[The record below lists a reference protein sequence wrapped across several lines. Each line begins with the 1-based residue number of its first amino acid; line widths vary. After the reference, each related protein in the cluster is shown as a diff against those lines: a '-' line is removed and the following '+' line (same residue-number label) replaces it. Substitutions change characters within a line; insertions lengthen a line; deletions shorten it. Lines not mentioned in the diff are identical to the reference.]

1 MVRTRGMMA
10 STADS
15 ETEESGMTPKT
26 STDETS
32 NLGESRAPPGGTAQV
47 ETGSELPGVAAD
59 IEPDSYALRRLE
71 LDFELQRLKLEAEE
85 RIAMRRAELEFGG
98 ARQSPPVSD
107 WSGQRQT
114 GLDPTTQCAKVLK
127 GLRLPADSD
136 VPMWFDEVE
145 RMFATYNVPDSSRVH
160 LIIPTLTERVRYL
173 LRGLGDEACRDY
185 EAVKAAVLSELQL
198 SPPEYLERFE
208 GASKRKDETW
218 AQFASRVKTYFEY
231 YLRSRQASSKEEVV
245 SLIVADRMK
254 ASLSAEGLEHI
265 RLREGEKWL
274 RPDEVARAMQ
284 TFEQAKGKNR
294 GVRQASAQPASKEQA
309 GPRSASLAPSR
320 AAHDGKRQPTCY
332 VCRAAGHLAK
342 DCPRVIQKKDD
353 NRRDARANAVTIAD
367 PGTVR
372 DAPASHSV
380 NVLVAEIKVP
390 QREEIRKSRLQQ
402 VQLDCAGVPT
412 VAILDTGSEVT
423 VVREDLVPNAYRET
437 TGNIRLVA
445 AFGNTIEAKLVS
457 LPIGLRSSALLL
469 EPQKVR
475 IICALTNKLA
485 EGVDCLLSKE
495 DWELLSQGS
504 QGEAVAVFAET
515 PKSDATIGQPGSEFG
530 TGSETVSEAIILE
543 TSAEAPPA
551 ELRDE
556 EVTDA
561 PETLSQREKFRAA
574 QVSDESLRKAWS
586 DAKSGKGGMFIS
598 EGLLYHWDTIA
609 GARVKQL
616 VLPCERRQEVLLL
629 AHESLWGGHLGP
641 RKTRARIKYSFYW
654 PGLEQEVK
662 QHCRTC
668 HGCQI
673 RSDRSI
679 RDRVP
684 ITPLTRPEHPFQV
697 VNVDIIGPIDV
708 PSARGHKYAL
718 CLVDLCTR
726 WPEVICLRSL
736 TARATCDALLTVFS
750 RTGVPEVICSD
761 QGTNFTSQLTQAFLA
776 RLGCS
781 PRFSTP
787 EHPES
792 NGTVERWNRVLKNM
806 IFHVVGKDAKN
817 WDKLIPFV
825 LWAYREVPH
834 DTTGVAPFR
843 LLYGR
848 NPTGPLAIL
857 QRTWTGEIRVP
868 STLREAP
875 AKYLQQLREQMEIAA
890 EVAGLTA
897 TARQGSY
904 AQAYNR
910 ATRVKSFNVGDQ
922 VLLFDTDRG
931 GKLSPKWLG
940 PFPVVGRE
948 RQNSYRIDT
957 GARKTSVV
965 HANRLR
971 PYYARVSHVGVVFDE
986 DEEFGNVE
994 YAPCAEAGI
1003 QGQTPIEATKM
1014 AHLKEEQ
1021 RSEIAEL
1028 FARYPEVFSET
1039 PGIAEVGTHRI
1050 VLEDG
1055 YRPKRAFPYRVPELL
1070 RKEVSRQVEELLEL
1084 GLIYP
1089 VESDCAHPVVCVG
1102 KKDGSVRLCVDYRA
1116 LNAGTKTDAFPMMHA
1131 QELIMKVGQS
1141 KFITVVDLRR
1151 GYWQVPVEQESQ
1163 HLTAF
1168 VTHDGQ
1174 YAWRVMPFGLK
1185 NAAATFQRMMNVLLS
1200 KHQGYATAYL
1210 DDVAIFSQSWSEHLE
1225 HLESIMSLLREAK
1238 LKVSSQKCQIG
1249 QARIR
1254 YLGHVVG
1261 GGTHG
1266 PDPDKLAAIR
1276 DIHAPKTRKELRS
1289 FLGLCGYYREYVKGY
1304 AEVASPLTALTKRG
1318 VPNPI
1323 PWSDE
1328 AQRAFEQMKMSL
1340 CRATMLSTPDLSK
1353 PYWLFTDASE
1363 IAAGACL
1370 AQMDDGGR
1378 ERPIA
1383 FASHR
1388 FTPTQ
1393 SRWSTIER
1401 EAFAVIWALKKFD
1414 YWVFGAEINVVSD
1427 HNPLSY
1433 LTACT
1438 PHGAKLTRWALALQ
1452 RYNVAITHRKGA
1464 NNANADALSR
1474 LPNVTWEGADR
1485 A

>member
-1 MVRTRGMMA
+1 MA

-47 ETGSELPGVAAD
+47 ETGGELLGVAAN

-107 WSGQRQT
+107 GSGQRQT
-114 GLDPTTQCAKVLK
+114 GLDPTTKCAKVLK

-160 LIIPTLTERVRYL
+160 LIIPTLTERVRYF

-245 SLIVADRMK
+245 SLIVADRIK
-254 ASLSAEGLEHI
+254 AKEGLERI

-284 TFEQAKGKNR
+284 TFEQAKGKNHA
-294 GVRQASAQPASKEQA
+294 VRQASAQPASKEQA

-353 NRRDARANAVTIAD
+353 NRRDARANAMTIAD

-372 DAPASHSV
+372 DAPASHSE

-423 VVREDLVPNAYRET
+423 VVRKDLVPNTYRET

-457 LPIGLRSSALLL
+457 LPIGLRSSALVL

-530 TGSETVSEAIILE
+530 TGSETVSEATILE

-561 PETLSQREKFRAA
+561 PETFSQREKFRAA

-629 AHESLWGGHLGP
+629 AHESLWGGHLGA
-641 RKTRARIKYSFYW
+641 RKTRARVKYSFYW

-662 QHCRTC
+662 QHCKTC

-736 TARATCDALLTVFS
+736 TARAMCDALLTVFS

-761 QGTNFTSQLTQAFLA
+761 QGTNVTSQLTQAFLA

-787 EHPES
+787 EHPE
-792 NGTVERWNRVLKNM
+792 N
-806 IFHVVGKDAKN
+806 
-817 WDKLIPFV
+817 
-825 LWAYREVPH
+825 
-834 DTTGVAPFR
+834 
-843 LLYGR
+843 
-848 NPTGPLAIL
+848 
-857 QRTWTGEIRVP
+857 
-868 STLREAP
+868 
-875 AKYLQQLREQMEIAA
+875 
-890 EVAGLTA
+890 
-897 TARQGSY
+897 
-904 AQAYNR
+904 
-910 ATRVKSFNVGDQ
+910 
-922 VLLFDTDRG
+922 
-931 GKLSPKWLG
+931 
-940 PFPVVGRE
+940 
-948 RQNSYRIDT
+948 
-957 GARKTSVV
+957 
-965 HANRLR
+965 
-971 PYYARVSHVGVVFDE
+971 
-986 DEEFGNVE
+986 
-994 YAPCAEAGI
+994 
-1003 QGQTPIEATKM
+1003 
-1014 AHLKEEQ
+1014 
-1021 RSEIAEL
+1021 
-1028 FARYPEVFSET
+1028 
-1039 PGIAEVGTHRI
+1039 
-1050 VLEDG
+1050 
-1055 YRPKRAFPYRVPELL
+1055 
-1070 RKEVSRQVEELLEL
+1070 
-1084 GLIYP
+1084 
-1089 VESDCAHPVVCVG
+1089 
-1102 KKDGSVRLCVDYRA
+1102 
-1116 LNAGTKTDAFPMMHA
+1116 
-1131 QELIMKVGQS
+1131 
-1141 KFITVVDLRR
+1141 
-1151 GYWQVPVEQESQ
+1151 
-1163 HLTAF
+1163 
-1168 VTHDGQ
+1168 
-1174 YAWRVMPFGLK
+1174 
-1185 NAAATFQRMMNVLLS
+1185 
-1200 KHQGYATAYL
+1200 
-1210 DDVAIFSQSWSEHLE
+1210 
-1225 HLESIMSLLREAK
+1225 
-1238 LKVSSQKCQIG
+1238 
-1249 QARIR
+1249 
-1254 YLGHVVG
+1254 
-1261 GGTHG
+1261 
-1266 PDPDKLAAIR
+1266 PDKLAAIR
-1276 DIHAPKTRKELRS
+1276 DIHATTTRKELRS

-1323 PWSDE
+1323 PWSNE

-1353 PYWLFTDASE
+1353 PYWLFTDASQ